1 MAELE
6 LAARPREVLGKNVK
20 RLRRAG
26 VLPGNIC
33 GRGLASLAV
42 ETPTVDLL
50 KVLRAA
56 GRTTM
61 IRLQVEGEA
70 EPRTV
75 FLRELQRDPVS
86 GGPLHVE
93 FHQVSLTEKMR
104 AEVPVILTGKS
115 PAVDTLG
122 GILVQ
127 QIDHVTVEAL
137 PADVPRSLEVD
148 VSLLT
153 ELESTFHVRE
163 LTVPAAVT
171 ILTDRDAVLALV
183 SPPRLAIAEE
193 EEAAAA
199 AAEAEEAAAE
209 AEAEAAAPEEAEAE
223 EQA

>member
-26 VLPGNIC
+26 ILPGNIC
-33 GRGLASLAV
+33 GRGVESLSV
-42 ETPTVDLL
+42 ETPTVELL

-56 GRTTM
+56 GRTSM

-104 AEVPVILTGKS
+104 AEVPVVLVGLS

-122 GILVQ
+122 GVLVQ
-127 QIDHVTVEAL
+127 QTDRVTVEAL

-153 ELESTFHVRE
+153 ELEASFHVRE
-163 LTVPAAVT
+163 LTVPPGVA
-171 ILTDRDAVLALV
+171 ILTDPDAVLARV
-183 SPPRLAIAEE
+183 SPPRLAVAEEE

-199 AAEAEEAAAE
+199 AE
-209 AEAEAAAPEEAEAE
+209 EAEAAPEAAEAPTEEAATEAE
-223 EQA
+223 E

>member
-33 GRGLASLAV
+33 GRGLPSLAV

-56 GRTTM
+56 GRTSM

-104 AEVPVILTGKS
+104 AEVPVMLVGVS

-122 GILVQ
+122 GVLVQ
-127 QIDHVTVEAL
+127 QTDRVTVEAL
-137 PADVPRSLEVD
+137 PADIPHSFEVD
-148 VSLLT
+148 VTLLT
-153 ELESTFHVRE
+153 ELEASFHVRE
-163 LTVPAAVT
+163 LAVPPAVA
-171 ILTDRDAVLALV
+171 ILTDPDAVLARV
-183 SPPRLAIAEE
+183 SPPRLAVAEEE

-199 AAEAEEAAAE
+199 AEEAEAAAE
-209 AEAEAAAPEEAEAE
+209 AAEAAPAEEAKAE
-223 EQA
+223 E